1 MTLGWDPKVGQTSK
15 IESYCEKRYE
25 KILYSGWKPIVF
37 CDFREREEV
46 QKLINLLKM
55 ISYKRDLQNWL
66 VHTFSG
72 KSDEI
77 LTPVDLNLVFR
88 YKIFKYKLEI
98 LIQHL
103 KIR

>member
-1 MTLGWDPKVGQTSK
+1 MKKYS
-15 IESYCEKRYE
+15 
-25 KILYSGWKPIVF
+25 LYSDWKPIVF
-37 CDFREREEV
+37 CDFRERGEV

-55 ISYKRDLQNWL
+55 ISYKRDFQNWL

-77 LTPVDLNLVFR
+77 LTPVDLNFVFR

-103 KIR
+103 KIG